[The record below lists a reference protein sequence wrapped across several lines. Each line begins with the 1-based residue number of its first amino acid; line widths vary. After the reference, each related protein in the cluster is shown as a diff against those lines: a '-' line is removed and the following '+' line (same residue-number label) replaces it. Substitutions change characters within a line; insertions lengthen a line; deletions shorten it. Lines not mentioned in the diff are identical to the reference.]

1 MEVLGNLGLGLETAI
16 RPENLFF
23 CFVGV
28 VLGTAVG
35 VLPGIGPT
43 ATIGLLLPVTFT
55 FEPVTALIMLAGIY
69 YGAQYGGS
77 TTAILINLPG
87 ESSAA
92 VTAIDG
98 HEMARNGRAGPAL
111 ATAAIGSFFAGTV
124 GTIIVVL
131 FAPPLAAV
139 ALTFGS
145 AEFFSLVVLGL
156 IASITLARGSAVK
169 ALAMIVLGL
178 LFGTVGQDLYSG
190 APRFVFG
197 VRELY
202 DGINFVSVAVGMFG
216 IAEILRNLEDEKT
229 RQLVTKTITGLW
241 PSREDLQ
248 RISAPI
254 LRGTALGS
262 ALGILPG
269 AGHVLASFGA
279 YALEK
284 RVSKRKREFG
294 HGAIEAVA
302 SPESANNAAAQTS
315 FIPLLTFGIPA
326 HPVMALL
333 IGAFIIHG
341 IQPGPRIINTQ
352 PELFWGLIVSMWI
365 GNLFLVLL
373 NLPLIG
379 IWVRMLTIPYRMLY
393 PAIIAFAAIGTF
405 SLGLSAWD
413 VFAIAFFG
421 VLGYVL
427 IKLGC
432 EPAPLLLGF
441 VLGPLLEDHLR
452 RALIISRGDP
462 TIFIESPVSAVFLVL
477 AVAAIVLAVLPAIRR
492 RREVVFAEEEATT

>member
-1 MEVLGNLGLGLETAI
+1 MELFDNLGLGIETAL
-16 RPENLFF
+16 RFENLLY
-23 CFVGV
+23 CLIGV
-28 VLGTAVG
+28 ALGTAVG

-43 ATIGLLLPVTFT
+43 ATIALLLPITFN
-55 FEPVTALIMLAGIY
+55 FEPVSALIMLAGIY

-98 HEMARNGRAGPAL
+98 HEMARKGRAGAAL

-124 GTIIVVL
+124 ATVVLAL

-145 AEFFSLVVLGL
+145 PELFALVVLGL
-156 IASITLARGSAVK
+156 IASIALARGSTLK

-178 LFGTVGQDLYSG
+178 LLGTVGQDTYT
-190 APRFVFG
+190 ATPRFVFG
-197 VRELY
+197 IRELY
-202 DGINFVSVAVGMFG
+202 SGINFVSVAVGMFG
-216 IAEILRNLEDEKT
+216 VAEILKNLEDERT
-229 RQLVTKTITGLW
+229 RKLITHKIAGLW
-241 PSREDLQ
+241 PTREDFR
-248 RISAPI
+248 RIVGPI

-262 ALGILPG
+262 ALGVLPG
-269 AGHVLASFGA
+269 AGHVLASFGS
-279 YALEK
+279 YSIEK
-284 RVSKRKREFG
+284 RISRRKEEFG
-294 HGAIEAVA
+294 HGAIEGVA
-302 SPESANNAAAQTS
+302 GPESANNAAAQTS
-315 FIPLLTFGIPA
+315 FIPLLTLGLPA
-326 HPVMALL
+326 HPVMALMF
-333 IGAFIIHG
+333 GAFIIHG
-341 IQPGPRIINTQ
+341 ITPGPTVIDRE
-352 PELFWGLIVSMWI
+352 PALFWGLIVSMWI
-365 GNLFLVLL
+365 GNFFLVLL

-379 IWVRMLTIPYRMLY
+379 IWVKMLTIPYRILY

-405 SLGLSAWD
+405 SIGLNAWD
-413 VFAIAFFG
+413 VFMIAFFG

-452 RALIISRGDP
+452 RSLIISRGDL
-462 TIFIESPVSAVFLVL
+462 TIFVERPVSAILLLV
-477 AVAAIVLAVLPAIRR
+477 AVAAFAFAVLPSIRR
-492 RREVVFAEEEATT
+492 RREVVFAEED

>member
-1 MEVLGNLGLGLETAI
+1 MELFDNLGLGLETAL
-16 RPENLFF
+16 RWENLLY
-23 CFVGV
+23 CFIGV

-43 ATIGLLLPVTFT
+43 ATIGLLLPITFGL
-55 FEPVTALIMLAGIY
+55 EAVSAIIMLAGIY

-111 ATAAIGSFFAGTV
+111 ATAAIGSFIAGSFATL
-124 GTIIVVL
+124 VVAL
-131 FAPPLAAV
+131 FAPPLARAGLV
-139 ALTFGS
+139 FGS
-145 AEFFSLVVLGL
+145 PEFFSLVVLGL
-156 IASITLARGSAVK
+156 IASTALARGSMVK

-178 LFGTVGQDLYSG
+178 LFGTVGQD
-190 APRFVFG
+190 AFTATPRFTFG

-202 DGINFVSVAVGMFG
+202 EGINFVSVAVGMFG
-216 IAEILRNLEDEKT
+216 IAEIIRNLEDEKT
-229 RQLVTKTITGLW
+229 RTLVTKTITGLW
-241 PSREDLQ
+241 PTREDLR
-248 RISAPI
+248 RITAPI
-254 LRGTALGS
+254 ARGTALGTV
-262 ALGILPG
+262 LGILPG

-284 RVSKRKREFG
+284 RLSKRRGDFG

-315 FIPLLTFGIPA
+315 FIPLLSLGLPA
-326 HPVMALL
+326 HPVMALML
-333 IGAFIIHG
+333 GALVIHG
-341 IQPGPRIINTQ
+341 IQPGSRVISSQ

-365 GNLFLVLL
+365 GNLFLVML
-373 NLPLIG
+373 NLPMIG
-379 IWVRMLTIPYRMLY
+379 IWVRMLTIPYRILY
-393 PAIIAFAAIGTF
+393 PAILAFAAIGTF
-405 SLGLSAWD
+405 SINNNVWD

-421 VLGYVL
+421 LLGYAL

-441 VLGPLLEDHLR
+441 VLGPLLESHLR
-452 RALIISRGDP
+452 RSLIQSRGDP
-462 TIFIESPVSAVFLVL
+462 MIFIDRPISAVLLAL
-477 AVAAIVLAVLPAIRR
+477 AVGAILVAVLPAIRR
-492 RREVVFAEEEATT
+492 KREVVFAEEDEP